1 MRATDKFS
9 VALIFSYETLKIVP
23 LHLSSVL
30 LK

>member
-9 VALIFSYETLKIVP
+9 AALFFSYETLKLVP
-23 LHLSSVL
+23 LHLSNGL